1 MANKLI
7 RSNRNPIK
15 PDKQAEI
22 SDFSNSNKGI
32 KTPQNQ
38 VASVTFD
45 TNLKINNHIR
55 NKLQAMAVLGY
66 SDNQKAAIEV
76 ALSVYIESLTSDER
90 KELEFQI
97 DSLEKRDVRIKS
109 K

>member
-1 MANKLI
+1 MKKKRATIIFDEDVSDKPISVNKTV
-7 RSNRNPIK
+7 
-15 PDKQAEI
+15 D
-22 SDFSNSNKGI
+22 
-32 KTPQNQ
+32 
-38 VASVTFD
+38 SVTFD

-97 DSLEKRDVRIKS
+97 DSLEKRDVRVKS

>member
-1 MANKLI
+1 MLNYKNS
-7 RSNRNPIK
+7 RCF
-15 PDKQAEI
+15 DEDV
-22 SDFSNSNKGI
+22 SDQTSSVRKH
-32 KTPQNQ
+32 
-38 VASVTFD
+38 VADSVTFD

-97 DSLEKRDVRIKS
+97 DSLEKRDVRVKS

>member
-1 MANKLI
+1 MNKKRATI
-7 RSNRNPIK
+7 IFDEDVSAQTSSVRK
-15 PDKQAEI
+15 P
-22 SDFSNSNKGI
+22 
-32 KTPQNQ
+32 
-38 VASVTFD
+38 VADSVTFD

-97 DSLEKRDVRIKS
+97 DSLEKRDVRVKN

>member
-1 MANKLI
+1 
-7 RSNRNPIK
+7 
-15 PDKQAEI
+15 
-22 SDFSNSNKGI
+22 
-32 KTPQNQ
+32 
-38 VASVTFD
+38 
-45 TNLKINNHIR
+45 
-55 NKLQAMAVLGY
+55 MAVLGY

-97 DSLEKRDVRIKS
+97 DSLEKRDMHLCK

>member
-22 SDFSNSNKGI
+22 SDFSKSNKETYPP
-32 KTPQNQ
+32 KNR

-97 DSLEKRDVRIKS
+97 DSLEKRDVRVKS